1 MSQVSTEETLLAK
14 ATELALGLA
23 NWAVVRTRAS
33 KVSMTTTKSSAA
45 DYVTDIDL
53 AVERWVRNTILNQ
66 FPDHGFVGEEFGAT
80 EDAPLVWYCDPIDG
94 TTNFSTGLPWHSF
107 SLALVDAEGPLVGV
121 VSDPRTGEVFHAV
134 RGRGAY
140 LNGVPLHVNARTG
153 LAGAVVL
160 TEWLACAPWP
170 GMMTMLEK
178 LGQAYVTTRIMGSST
193 LSITGLAAGRG
204 QGCVIGRFGAVDL
217 LASVLIC
224 DEAGLAVRDENNQRN
239 LFPKTGGVLV
249 ANPGVVEE
257 LFQLWRPAADEDEL
271 DEA

>member
-1 MSQVSTEETLLAK
+1 MNPVMQDTQDALLTK
-14 ATELALGLA
+14 ATDLALALA

-53 AVERWVRNTILNQ
+53 AVERWVRNTILGQ

-80 EDAPLVWYCDPIDG
+80 GSAPLVWYCDPIDG

-107 SLALVDAEGPLVGV
+107 SLALVDETGPLVGV

-140 LNGVPLHVNARTG
+140 LNGVPLHVNPRTG

-160 TEWLACAPWP
+160 TEWLACQPWP
-170 GMMTMLEK
+170 GMMGMLEK
-178 LGQAYVTTRIMGSST
+178 LGQEYVTTRIMGSST

-239 LFPKTGGVLV
+239 LFPKSGGVLV
-249 ANPGVVEE
+249 AIPGMV
-257 LFQLWRPAADEDEL
+257 DEL
-271 DEA
+271 HALWQPDQEG